1 MLGGAKCGGQRGAG
15 MAILHRVV
23 KEVLSEMVM
32 LGQRPRGSEKQP
44 MYPGKGIPGRGNMR
58 SDYAWCV

>member
-1 MLGGAKCGGQRGAG
+1 MLGGTKCGGQRGAG

-32 LGQRPRGSEKQP
+32 VGQRPRGSEK
-44 MYPGKGIPGRGNMR
+44 
-58 SDYAWCV
+58 